1 MDLDDLGLLGDE
13 MAEASALYWR
23 VMTVKLKIAKAV
35 GSEDP
40 LVLIP
45 AMIEMAAAISAAFAA
60 SSARGGEFLE
70 ELIEGTST
78 LYADLARAEFARL
91 AAESLALR
99 DAPSTSNN

>member
-1 MDLDDLGLLGDE
+1 MDLNDLELWGDG

-60 SSARGGEFLE
+60 SSARGGEFLD
-70 ELIEGTST
+70 ELIDGAST
-78 LYADLARAEFARL
+78 LYADLARAEFAKV
-91 AAESLALR
+91 AAAPLMLR
-99 DAPSTSNN
+99 YPPVDVK